1 MAGGRGRI
9 ISNGR
14 PALVCVAEAEPAADS
29 APGSAAS
36 VPGIININPISAGR
50 FAELCLQAQSQA
62 KVKLWPTNRSSIAR
76 STRPPG
82 RRRRPARR
90 AGRFWSRRF
99 PRPSRWPRWPFIRG
113 CYDLALHASPRQ
125 DEWFGWAP
133 QPARFWLLNLLSA
146 PTLGL
151 VVTGLPLILYFS
163 FPRRLRS
170 RFPLKLGFGG
180 SPPLL
185 GAALF
190 TAFSVLCI
198 AAFIFVASFED

>member
-1 MAGGRGRI
+1 MAHQPLFDRAI
-9 ISNGR
+9 D
-14 PALVCVAEAEPAADS
+14 P
-29 APGSAAS
+29 
-36 VPGIININPISAGR
+36 
-50 FAELCLQAQSQA
+50 
-62 KVKLWPTNRSSIAR
+62 
-76 STRPPG
+76 
-82 RRRRPARR
+82 PAR
-90 AGRFWSRRF
+90 AKTPPCTSSR
-99 PRPSRWPRWPFIRG
+99 PLLVTSISEAIALATLAWFIRG